1 MAPEKPLPL
10 PDQFSDVD
18 EYVDSLLAFGSSSNL
33 LQTLCGGVHILDF
46 FTRTPDLYS
55 LVLPWEW
62 RDWVKSVDMMDFL
75 DLLMREKLD
84 KFDAHASLDGSER
97 AKEDSWRG
105 APLPPKSLVQYIQNV
120 RRHSLRRDFHT
131 IGSSSKASASKEPSM
146 ARHVAVGMKVK
157 KVHEVDNFARYVDKL
172 TADIAVARDREI
184 THLVDFGSG
193 QNYLGRALASQPYNK
208 RIIAV
213 ESKEHNIEGAKN
225 MDVHAKLAPKLKIMR
240 NKKEYRA
247 GLDDAKAMKDQSNT
261 REMSLRT
268 KNICSNGYFATSTEQ
283 SNGTRDEDS
292 TPSNEDGAVSQTQ
305 VEGAGSIQYVAHRI
319 TDGNLAP
326 VITQIFGEPAI
337 ESPQSKQSSSTTPSA
352 STDLSPAS
360 PTASTDPSLLVL
372 SLHSCGNL
380 LHHGL
385 RSLLLNPSVH
395 AVAMIGCCYNL
406 MTERLGPPTYKLPS
420 LRPAHPRLDAT
431 SNACDPHGFPLSQ
444 RLEHYAPLVHSPLTG
459 APEAATPNTG
469 FRLNI
474 TARMMA
480 VQAPQNWGR
489 SDSEAFFTRHFYRA
503 LLQRIFLDRGV
514 VTAPTGANDVVGGR
528 SPAGW
533 SGRSSGGQPIII
545 GSLRKRHYGSF
556 VAYVRAA
563 VEKLTAVDPGVGDAE
578 GERARAA
585 FFAEKMAGLEDVEI
599 EAYEARFGE
608 RKKELSVVW
617 SLMAFSAEVIE
628 AIIVVDRWL
637 FLREQECVRDAW
649 VEPVFEYGMSPRNL
663 VVVGIKK

>member
-1 MAPEKPLPL
+1 MAPEKLLPL
-10 PDQFSDVD
+10 PHQFSDVD
-18 EYVDSLLAFGSSSNL
+18 EYVDSLLAFGSSSKL

-75 DLLMREKLD
+75 DLLMREDLN
-84 KFDAHASLDGSER
+84 KFDAHASLDGTER
-97 AKEDSWRG
+97 AKEGSWRG
-105 APLPPKSLVQYIQNV
+105 GLLPPKSLVQYIQDV

-131 IGSSSKASASKEPSM
+131 VGSSSKASASKEPSI

-193 QNYLGRALASQPYNK
+193 QNYLGRALASRPYNK
-208 RIIAV
+208 HIIAV
-213 ESKEHNIEGAKN
+213 ESKEHNIEGAKS

-247 GLDDAKAMKDQSNT
+247 GLDDAKAMKDQSNI

-292 TPSNEDGAVSQTQ
+292 TPSNEGGAVSQTQ
-305 VEGAGSIQYVAHRI
+305 AEGAGSIQYVAHRI

-326 VITQIFGEPAI
+326 VISQIFGEPALG
-337 ESPQSKQSSSTTPSA
+337 SSQPKQSSFTTPSA

-360 PTASTDPSLLVL
+360 PTIPTEPSLLVL

-420 LRPAHPRLDAT
+420 LRPAHPRLDTT

-444 RLEHYAPLVHSPLTG
+444 RLEHYAPPTRTIESLGQET
-459 APEAATPNTG
+459 ADAG

-503 LLQRIFLDRGV
+503 LLQRIFLDRGI
-514 VTAPTGANDVVGGR
+514 VTAPTGADDDVVGGR

-563 VEKLTAVDPGVGDAE
+563 VEKLTAVDPGAEDAE
-578 GERARAA
+578 GERAKAG
-585 FFAEKMAGLEDVEI
+585 FFAEKMAGLEDAEI
-599 EAYEARFGE
+599 EAYEARYRE

-617 SLMAFSAEVIE
+617 SLMAFSAGVIE